1 MLTINRTTLKDWD
14 VAVVFDNGA
23 LKSGQ
28 RTTIVEADETGIRLV
43 RDGAISLAEI
53 TKVAPNLSA
62 L

>member
-1 MLTINRTTLKDWD
+1 MSGAEPMLTINRTTLKDWD

-43 RDGAISLAEI
+43 R
-53 TKVAPNLSA
+53 
-62 L
+62 